1 MSGGEAGSGPKP
13 SPAVLSRAPL
23 RSGSEQKSGR
33 ARDGKQTL
41 SCQAPGNWAAEP
53 AAGPGQGC
61 GGLGG
66 GAETGVQERF
76 LSKGGMGRSCRPSAY
91 PGCEGPSTGVFLDS
105 ALYFHGAWAGA
116 RLGTAGG
123 GPWRPGCT
131 IREPESRLC
140 PRHGLGLRGNTAEP
154 LPLPQVFCAPD
165 QAHCWETQGSAQTCR
180 QSGGGGVPGW
190 PPLPRAQGS
199 CRLPQRE
206 GHGAVWKRENALR
219 VWSGEAPAG
228 MEASD
233 RQQAWRCVGEG
244 LGGTVGR
251 SRRRKKPCLESG
263 PRVLGVTVGRRKLRT
278 GHPGAGSPVVHT
290 TLGNEASLQP
300 WGGGCQAHGR
310 DRRRWPGD
318 SGKPS
323 GWAVPCLPRVA
334 QG

>member
-1 MSGGEAGSGPKP
+1 M
-13 SPAVLSRAPL
+13 
-23 RSGSEQKSGR
+23 
-33 ARDGKQTL
+33 
-41 SCQAPGNWAAEP
+41 
-53 AAGPGQGC
+53 
-61 GGLGG
+61 
-66 GAETGVQERF
+66 
-76 LSKGGMGRSCRPSAY
+76 
-91 PGCEGPSTGVFLDS
+91 
-105 ALYFHGAWAGA
+105 
-116 RLGTAGG
+116 
-123 GPWRPGCT
+123 
-131 IREPESRLC
+131 C

-300 WGGGCQAHGR
+300 WRGGLSGPRQGQAAVARGFREAIWVGR
-310 DRRRWPGD
+310 ALSPQ
-318 SGKPS
+318 SG
-323 GWAVPCLPRVA
+323 PRVRHPGP
-334 QG
+334 QGGRSCLRPLHT